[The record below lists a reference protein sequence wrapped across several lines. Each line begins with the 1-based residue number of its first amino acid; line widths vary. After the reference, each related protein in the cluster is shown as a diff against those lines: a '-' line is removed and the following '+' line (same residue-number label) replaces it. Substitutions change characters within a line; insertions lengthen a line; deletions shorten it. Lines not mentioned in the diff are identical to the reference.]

1 MRVCEWERQRR
12 VRSLRSRQEA
22 RSASLRVGETV
33 QGTKRHLVFL
43 RRWRIVDYCG
53 KPGRDCMRNSTYDNN
68 SFIIYNITQ
77 NVFQY
82 TNSAMDEFVMGTEN
96 APLWEKMVCQGMASP
111 ETATD
116 FQAVIEEMADRK
128 EPQVRFAEYYLCDV
142 KKEWK
147 WYRVGFVMAPTGD
160 CIVVTFTDINSE
172 KHQLGDAATGDVDEL
187 TGLLSR
193 KAFCDKVEAIAQRE
207 NDKVNSGEY
216 ALACFDVI
224 RFKAI
229 NDIYGM
235 EEGDKL
241 LKHIAESLSKSVKE
255 GDAVCRSNADHFLV
269 FTHTTG
275 AELELMI
282 EQILTD
288 ISLYGQTFE
297 VTCNV
302 GIYITEDA
310 ELTVES
316 MIDRAVLAKSTI
328 KGSYT
333 IRYNYFTEELRKE
346 MLTEQEIVGM
356 ISNALAEKHFVI
368 YYQPQFNH
376 ATGTLVGAEALV
388 RWKHPE
394 KGLISPGVFIPIF
407 EKNGFI
413 TRLDLYVFEEVCA
426 FIRKSMD
433 EGKPLVPLSTNFSRY
448 DIFQPNFVEKL
459 EEIRQRYDV
468 PVKYL
473 RVEITESAIVGGSQH
488 TNEIIHKLHSFGYIV
503 EMDDFGSGYSS
514 LNVLKDIELDI
525 IKLDMLFLSGES
537 ESNRGG
543 TIVSAVIRMAKW
555 LGIPVIAEGVETVK
569 QADFLKSIGCE
580 YIQGYLYSRP
590 LPEADY
596 EKLIS
601 GSTIGNTSPQMR
613 LLDTVRAHD
622 FWDPD
627 SLETLIFSNY
637 VGGAAIF
644 DYQNGKIE
652 LSRVNVKYLQE
663 IGMNLSEKEVLES
676 DFLSFMDEA
685 NQKAYIRMLERAIET
700 GEEQECETWRSMSS
714 SCCGD
719 DRMCIRAT
727 VRVIGKSDDAYLFY
741 AMIRNVTAE
750 KMHIQEMQDT
760 ERRFKMASEQV
771 NIYFWEYTV
780 ATKEMRPCFRCMRD
794 LGLPPLMTN
803 YPESAIEAGVFP
815 PEVADMYRDWHVQ
828 IANGVKELEA
838 VMPLTVGRVPF
849 RVRYTTAFDENGR
862 PVKAYGSAAL
872 VVNDNNN

>member
-1 MRVCEWERQRR
+1 MRNENYENHSFAIINCIDGLCQY
-12 VRSLRSRQEA
+12 SDSFLQELGVEFPRGNVWDFLYSCCLA
-22 RSASLRVGETV
+22 EEEVVDSFRKVTEKIRTGNEPQVLFVEASLRNKSG
-33 QGTKRHLVFL
+33 
-43 RRWRIVDYCG
+43 
-53 KPGRDCMRNSTYDNN
+53 
-68 SFIIYNITQ
+68 
-77 NVFQY
+77 
-82 TNSAMDEFVMGTEN
+82 
-96 APLWEKMVCQGMASP
+96 
-111 ETATD
+111 
-116 FQAVIEEMADRK
+116 
-128 EPQVRFAEYYLCDV
+128 
-142 KKEWK
+142 EWK
-147 WYRVGFVMAPTGD
+147 AYRVGFVCTPPMD
-160 CIVVTFTDINSE
+160 RIVVTFSDISKENGECGKE
-172 KHQLGDAATGDVDEL
+172 KAEGELDDL
-187 TGLLSR
+187 TGLWNR
-193 KAFCDKVEAIAQRE
+193 RTFCDKVEKLVRE
-207 NDKVNSGEY
+207 KADGVKSGEY

-229 NDIYGM
+229 NDIFGM

-241 LKHIAESLSKSVKE
+241 LKHIAGAITKSAKE
-255 GDAVCRSNADHFLV
+255 EDIVCRANADHFLL
-269 FTHTTG
+269 FSHTSG
-275 AELELMI
+275 RELELMV

-288 ISLYGQTFE
+288 ISLYGQTYE

-302 GIYITEDA
+302 GIYVTEDA
-310 ELTVES
+310 ELSVEA

-333 IRYNYFTEELRKE
+333 IRYSYFTEQLRKE

-368 YYQPQFNH
+368 YYQPQYNH
-376 ATGTLVGAEALV
+376 STGMLVGAEALV

-394 KGLISPGVFIPIF
+394 KGLISPGIFIPIF

-426 FIRKSMD
+426 FIRKCID
-433 EGKPLVPLSTNFSRY
+433 EGEPLVPISTNFSRY
-448 DIFQPNFVEKL
+448 DIFQPHFVEKL
-459 EEIRQRYDV
+459 EEIRNRYEV

-488 TNEIIHKLHSFGYIV
+488 TNEIIHKLHNFGYIV

-525 IKLDMLFLSGES
+525 IKLDMLFLSGEA

-569 QADFLKSIGCE
+569 QADFLKSIGCD

-590 LPEADY
+590 LPEQDY
-596 EKLIS
+596 EQLINDS
-601 GSTIGNTSPQMR
+601 SIGNTATQMR
-613 LLDTVRAHD
+613 LLDTVHAYD
-622 FWDPD
+622 FWDPE

-644 DYQNGKIE
+644 DYQNGQIE
-652 LSRVNVKYLQE
+652 LSRVNTKYLQE
-663 IGMNLSEKEVLES
+663 IGMNLSEKEMLEA

-685 NQKAYIRMLERAIET
+685 NQKAYLRMLERAIET
-700 GEEQECETWRSMSS
+700 GEEQECETWRNLSS
-714 SCCGD
+714 SCCGED
-719 DRMCIRAT
+719 KMCIRAT

-849 RVRYTTAFDENGR
+849 RVKYTTEFDENGR

-872 VVNDNNN
+872 VVNEEK